1 MKQQDLHTT
10 WLVAGGGMV
19 GAAMALGLA
28 RQGHEVTV
36 LEPSPVTEFSLKQP
50 YDLRI
55 SAITADN
62 IELLQQLGV
71 WDHLRS
77 LRLQPF
83 HQLAVREQGMEWL
96 ELGQLQSQ
104 QPLGY
109 MIENQVLQF
118 VLWQALQAEPGVTC
132 VEGGIEK
139 LDVANR
145 QAISSHGQLLH
156 YKWLLGCDGAQ
167 SKVRKASGIGVAGR
181 SYGQSCL
188 LSIVKTAEQVSART
202 WESFAGDE
210 IHALLPLSDN
220 QACFILYADTPRVKS
235 WQASEEHVK
244 RALEQRFASY
254 GDFTVLQHGSFPLT
268 RQTALHYVKEDTV
281 LLGDAAHSIHP
292 MAGQGVNLGFRD
304 VKSLLKEI
312 KGISAVHRS
321 DMEAAFTRYSR
332 LRRADNELMAQAMDA
347 IGWSFKADKKP
358 LQLLRRTLL
367 NGLRHFKPG
376 RDLMTAYASGVWKIT

>member
-1 MKQQDLHTT
+1 MTQQDLHTT

-19 GAAMALGLA
+19 GAAIALGLA

-36 LEPSPVTEFSLKQP
+36 LEPFPVTEFSVEQA

-62 IELLQQLGV
+62 IELLEQLGV
-71 WDHLRS
+71 WAHLS
-77 LRLQPF
+77 TLRLQPF
-83 HQLAVREQGMEWL
+83 HQLAVREQGMDWL
-96 ELGQLQSQ
+96 ELGQLDSQ

-118 VLWQALQAEPGVTC
+118 ALWQALQAEPGVTC
-132 VEGGIEK
+132 IQNGIEK
-139 LDVANR
+139 LDVTKR
-145 QAISSHGQLLH
+145 QATSSDGQLLH

-188 LSIVKTAEQVSART
+188 LSIVKTPEQVSART

-210 IHALLPLSDN
+210 IHALLPLANN
-220 QACFILYADTPRVKS
+220 QACFILYADSPTVRS
-235 WQASEEHVK
+235 WQASEEK
-244 RALEQRFASY
+244 LKEALQQRFSSY
-254 GDFTVLQHGSFPLT
+254 GDFEVLQHGSFPLT
-268 RQTALHYVKEDTV
+268 RQSALHYVRQDTV

-304 VKSLLKEI
+304 VKCLLKEI
-312 KGISAVHRS
+312 KGISAVHRA

-332 LRRADNELMAQAMDA
+332 IRRADNELMAQAMDT

-367 NGLRHFKPG
+367 SGLRGFKPG
-376 RDLMTAYASGVWKIT
+376 RDLMTAYASGVWKVN